1 MSEKLGAL
9 IKEARNKK
17 GLSQAALAA
26 QVDGLTMADVGKIER
41 GEKEPGQALLKEMAK
56 ALGVT
61 QKSLLDAAGGQSASS
76 GKTTSA
82 KTSSAKTSSAKTS
95 AKTSTAK
102 TSTAKTS
109 TAKTSTAKTSSSKTS
124 SAKTSSAKISSSK
137 TASTDLKLTAAE
149 KKLVQL
155 YRKADADLKKTAVS
169 LLEGKATAGDLI
181 GAMFSAKTGSSSS
194 SKPSSSSG
202 TSDLISQ
209 LLGGKTSGSSSKK
222 DDSPLSALLEAA
234 LGKTGSK

>member
-109 TAKTSTAKTSSSKTS
+109 TAKTSSSKTS
-124 SAKTSSAKISSSK
+124 SAKTSSAKTSSSK